1 LHLALDCVPFL
12 CRSSSRNVSGP
23 TPTAVFALATPKSP
37 MDRGGNWQLHLFL
50 YCKLFCFSVLLSGT
64 HQGRAWNQTTQP
76 ELVTKPWQRLAH
88 AQTAC
93 VSHITLSEA
102 EQSKKRHI
110 LGMMDLAVTGDGA
123 SRCPKSGSWA
133 LRASR
138 GSTLAGTTRGPSPCL
153 CRASV
158 WTGRAGRPLG
168 RQVGTLIGGRSTSVM
183 LCSAMHHTSHSY
195 LSLCPF
201 PFP

>member
-1 LHLALDCVPFL
+1 VGFGNYNFSCIATCFAFPYCSLA
-12 CRSSSRNVSGP
+12 P
-23 TPTAVFALATPKSP
+23 TRAECGIKPHSQSWSPNHGNGGKTA
-37 MDRGGNWQLHLFL
+37 R
-50 YCKLFCFSVLLSGT
+50 
-64 HQGRAWNQTTQP
+64 R
-76 ELVTKPWQRLAH
+76 AH

-102 EQSKKRHI
+102 EQCEIWHI
-110 LGMMDLAVTGDGA
+110 LGMMDVAVTGDGA

-158 WTGRAGRPLG
+158 WTGRAGRPA
-168 RQVGTLIGGRSTSVM
+168 IGLAGGHSHWGRSTSVM
-183 LCSAMHHTSHSY
+183 QCNAMHHASHSY
-195 LSLCPF
+195 LSLCPL
-201 PFP
+201 PFPLQACTMITCFKCWLAGRRAALHAIKVKGK